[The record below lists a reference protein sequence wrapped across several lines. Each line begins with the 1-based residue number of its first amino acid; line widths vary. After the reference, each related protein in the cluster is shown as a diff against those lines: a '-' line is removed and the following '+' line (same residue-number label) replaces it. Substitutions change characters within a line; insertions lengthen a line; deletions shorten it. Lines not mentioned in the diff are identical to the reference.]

1 MHLKTLICLI
11 IAFQSEAMIMPF
23 SLKNGYRLNWS
34 GLLIFSAMP
43 EKYLLLTPLTQD
55 ANWTYIKRSE
65 AMLDVLGTS
74 YIRLIF
80 VPFAKGNLLINSPTS
95 TWPKTRKLKLQFF
108 TLISLNYNL
117 NYNQIRIHCP
127 YFLSYLTENYD
138 WYKKAKISSS
148 PSAAPF

>member
-65 AMLDVLGTS
+65 DMLDVLGTS

-80 VPFAKGNLLINSPTS
+80 VPFAKCNFLINSPTS

-117 NYNQIRIHCP
+117 NYNQI
-127 YFLSYLTENYD
+127 SYPLPVFSLLFN
-138 WYKKAKISSS
+138 WKLRLI
-148 PSAAPF
+148 

>member
-65 AMLDVLGTS
+65 AILDVLGTS

-148 PSAAPF
+148 PSTAPF